1 MTTPRELADAVRE
14 RRVGAHE
21 LVAESLKRIES
32 LDPGLGAVVGLRA
45 EQALDE
51 ARGLD
56 AKLAAGGE
64 GGRLAGLPLLVKDIT
79 DVGGMRTTF
88 GSLLYANAPA
98 AAADALVVARL
109 RAAGAIVVGKTNTP
123 EFASAGYTA
132 NRVFGPTRNPWN
144 RDRTPGGSS
153 GGSAA
158 AIATGM
164 ACIATATD
172 TGGSIRI
179 PASYC
184 GLVGLK
190 PTNGAISRDPVAR
203 TMDWIDLT
211 TDGPLGAT
219 VDDVRLQL
227 LVLSDATRRDA
238 TQSVESRRVS
248 RLLVLERWTNRG
260 PLPTEDAAL
269 FDEAVTRLSVITGL
283 DPEPRSPS
291 QLFPGMDVGDDWAIL
306 GAPELLN
313 ILGGRE
319 RFETERDRL
328 HPTTAGFAEWGIGI
342 GIETYLGARRRRLML
357 ADLLRD
363 ALGDS
368 GLIVSPTMCGD
379 AVAAE
384 GPEEGSEVAVYDNVV
399 AQNLAGFPA
408 ISLPAGLRASGVPFG
423 LQLTAAP
430 SRESLLL
437 DLAEVWERVHPW
449 PSVAP
454 GYAPLIS

>member
-1 MTTPRELADAVRE
+1 
-14 RRVGAHE
+14 
-21 LVAESLKRIES
+21 
-32 LDPGLGAVVGLRA
+32 
-45 EQALDE
+45 
-51 ARGLD
+51 LD

-64 GGRLAGLPLLVKDIT
+64 AGPLAGLPLLVKDIT
-79 DVGGMRTTF
+79 DVGGMRTTY
-88 GSLLYANAPA
+88 GSLLYADAPA
-98 AAADALVVARL
+98 APADALVVARL
-109 RAAGAIVVGKTNTP
+109 RGAGAIVVGKTNTP
-123 EFASAGYTA
+123 EFACAGFTT
-132 NRVFGPTRNPWN
+132 NRVFGATRNPWN

-190 PTNGAISRDPVAR
+190 PTNGTISRDPAAR
-203 TMDWIDLT
+203 ATDWIDLT

-219 VDDVRLQL
+219 VDDVRLQF
-227 LVLSDATRRDA
+227 LVLSDTTPSDA
-238 TQSVESRRVS
+238 FRSHESRRVS

-260 PLPTEDAAL
+260 RLPAEDAAL
-269 FDEAVTRLSVITGL
+269 FDEAVSRLSLITGL

-291 QLFPGMDVGDDWAIL
+291 EMFPGMDVGDDWAIL

-313 ILGGRE
+313 ILGGQD
-319 RFETERDRL
+319 RFGAVRDRL
-328 HPTTAGFAEWGIGI
+328 HPTTAGFAEWGSGI
-342 GIETYLGARRRRLML
+342 GLEAYLAARRRRFSL

-363 ALGDS
+363 ALGDR

-379 AVAAE
+379 AVAPE

-399 AQNLAGFPA
+399 GQNLAGFPA
-408 ISLPAGLRASGVPFG
+408 ISLPAGLRTSGVPFG

-430 SRESLLL
+430 YHEGLLL
-437 DLAEVWERVHPW
+437 DLAEAWEKAHPW

-454 GYAPLIS
+454 GYMPLIS